1 MFSAEYLTRLAERT
15 GFRTD
20 GLQKQMTLL
29 SILRDINRH
38 PTLKEAYALKGGT
51 AINLIWFPLPRLS
64 VDIDLNYIGAW
75 DRDEMLQERPLREKD
90 LQGLIEAMG
99 ITVQHIPGDHAGG
112 KWRLRAPN
120 SFGGAFTLELDLN
133 YLMRVPVWGVTIR
146 KPYPLDEDYV
156 FDCRTV
162 SFEELFAGKI
172 KALVE
177 RAAARD
183 LYDVWK
189 LSERAVEYDRSKLKR
204 NLLLFG
210 LTIDSDWR
218 KKDPATIDQIDQK
231 MVDEQLAPLLRET
244 ETLDLSSMK
253 RGVQTLLESLLKYD
267 EQEQMFMSK
276 FYDDGRY
283 EPELIFIDK
292 AQIENLKRH
301 PALLWK
307 LQNHRKYLGL

>member
-1 MFSAEYLTRLAERT
+1 M
-15 GFRTD
+15 
-20 GLQKQMTLL
+20 
-29 SILRDINRH
+29 
-38 PTLKEAYALKGGT
+38 
-51 AINLIWFPLPRLS
+51 
-64 VDIDLNYIGAW
+64 
-75 DRDEMLQERPLREKD
+75 
-90 LQGLIEAMG
+90 
-99 ITVQHIPGDHAGG
+99 
-112 KWRLRAPN
+112 
-120 SFGGAFTLELDLN
+120 
-133 YLMRVPVWGVTIR
+133 
-146 KPYPLDEDYV
+146 DEDYI

-189 LSERAVEYDRSKLKR
+189 LPDRAVEYDQSKLKR

-218 KKDPATIDQIDQK
+218 KKDLATIDQIDQT
-231 MVDEQLAPLLRET
+231 MLDEQLAPLLREA

-253 RGVQTLLESLLKYD
+253 RGVKTLLTTLLKYD

-283 EPELIFIDK
+283 EPELIFTDK
-292 AQIENLKRH
+292 VQIENLKRH